1 MNIHEYQAKSIL
13 SRYGVP
19 VPKGKIVTSSKDAQ
33 AVAREIG
40 GDVWVVKAQIH
51 AGGRGKAGGVKVA
64 KKLSEVVQY
73 VEEMLGKKLVTHQ
86 TGSAGK
92 VVTQVLIEQG
102 LAIDQELYLGIV
114 LDRRKSRLVVMASR
128 EGGVEIEEVA
138 RKTPEKILKVVI
150 DPLLGLTDFQAREL
164 VFGLGLPPTLTK
176 KATQF
181 LHALYRAFTESDA
194 SIAEINP
201 LVITKDGELLALD
214 AKINL
219 DDNAL
224 FRHLD
229 LQAFYDPTEED
240 PKEVEAS
247 KHQLNYISLDGSIGC
262 MVNGAGLAMAT
273 MDIIK
278 LFGAEPANFLDVG
291 GGTTAER
298 IREAFKIL
306 LSDKKTKV
314 VLVNIFGGIVHCDK
328 VALGIVEAA
337 KQVNL
342 KIPLV
347 VRLQGTHADEGRKI
361 ISQSGLPIITAETM
375 SEAAQKSVQA
385 LKEGSA
391 S

>member
-13 SRYGVP
+13 ARYGVP
-19 VPKGKIVTSSKDAQ
+19 VPKGKIVTNSKDAQ
-33 AVAREIG
+33 AAAREIG

-51 AGGRGKAGGVKVA
+51 AGGRGKAGGVKIA
-64 KKLSEVVQY
+64 KKLSEVAQY
-73 VEEMLGKKLVTHQ
+73 VDEMLGKTLVTHQ
-86 TGSAGK
+86 TSPGGK
-92 VVTQVLIEQG
+92 VVNQVLIEQG
-102 LAIDQELYLGIV
+102 LAIEQELYLGIV
-114 LDRRKSRLVVMASR
+114 LDRRKSRLVVMASM

-138 RKTPEKILKVVI
+138 RKSPEKILKVVI

-164 VFGLGLPPTLTK
+164 VFGLQLPTTLTK

-181 LHALYRAFTESDA
+181 LRALYKAFTESDA

-201 LVITKDGELLALD
+201 LVLTRDGELLALD

-229 LQAFYDPTEED
+229 LQEFYDPTEED

-278 LFGAEPANFLDVG
+278 LYGAEPANFLDVG
-291 GGTTAER
+291 GGTTTER
-298 IREAFKIL
+298 IKEAFKIL
-306 LSDKKTKV
+306 LSDANTKV
-314 VLVNIFGGIVHCDK
+314 VLVNIFGGIVHCDR
-328 VALGIVEAA
+328 VATGIIEAA
-337 KQVNL
+337 KQVHL

-347 VRLQGTHADEGRKI
+347 VRLQGTHSDEGRAI
-361 ISQSGLPIITAETM
+361 IVKSGLPIITAGTM

-385 LKEGSA
+385 LKERGA
-391 S
+391 

>member
-13 SRYGVP
+13 ARYGVP
-19 VPKGKIVTSSKDAQ
+19 VPKGKIVTNSKDAQ
-33 AVAREIG
+33 AAAREIG

-51 AGGRGKAGGVKVA
+51 AGGRGKAGGVKIA
-64 KKLSEVVQY
+64 KKLSEVAQY
-73 VEEMLGKKLVTHQ
+73 VDEMLGKTLVTHQ
-86 TGSAGK
+86 TGPGGK
-92 VVTQVLIEQG
+92 VVNQVLIEQG
-102 LAIDQELYLGIV
+102 LSIEQELYLGIV
-114 LDRRKSRLVVMASR
+114 LDRRRSRLVVMASM

-138 RKTPEKILKVVI
+138 RKSPEKILKVVI

-164 VFGLGLPPTLTK
+164 VFGLQLPTTLTK

-181 LHALYRAFTESDA
+181 LRALYKAFTESDA

-201 LVITKDGELLALD
+201 LVLTRDGELLALD

-229 LQAFYDPTEED
+229 LQEFYDPTEED

-278 LFGAEPANFLDVG
+278 LYGAEPANFLDVG
-291 GGTTAER
+291 GGTTTER
-298 IREAFKIL
+298 IKEAFKIL
-306 LSDKKTKV
+306 LSDANTKV
-314 VLVNIFGGIVHCDK
+314 VLVNIFGGIVHCDR
-328 VALGIVEAA
+328 VATGIIEAA
-337 KQVNL
+337 KQVHL

-347 VRLQGTHADEGRKI
+347 VRLQGTHSDEGRAI
-361 ISQSGLPIITAETM
+361 IVKSGLPIITAGTM

-385 LKEGSA
+385 LKERGA
-391 S
+391 